1 MHYSYDNSFSTSYSS
16 GSSSVGAGN
25 YQSEYDRWEQRAKSN
40 YETLTNLGYSASNKR
55 NDKSGSTG
63 QSMNTGNYVMQK
75 KALRDAQRE
84 MRNIRQKAARAGVH
98 ITQSKWET
106 ATVNYWLYENGEG
119 DTLAVLFIV
128 SSTSGLSIEGLFAC
142 ES

>member
-1 MHYSYDNSFSTSYSS
+1 
-16 GSSSVGAGN
+16 
-25 YQSEYDRWEQRAKSN
+25 
-40 YETLTNLGYSASNKR
+40 
-55 NDKSGSTG
+55 
-63 QSMNTGNYVMQK
+63 
-75 KALRDAQRE
+75 